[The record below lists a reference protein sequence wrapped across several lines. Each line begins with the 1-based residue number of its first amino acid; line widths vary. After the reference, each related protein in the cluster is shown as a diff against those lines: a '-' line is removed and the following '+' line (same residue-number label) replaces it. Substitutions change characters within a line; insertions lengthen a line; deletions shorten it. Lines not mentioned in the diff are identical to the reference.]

1 MHLGSRQL
9 ETRIDAISRALPGFY
24 IGRYDVR
31 FSSVEEF
38 RKGEGFTILELN
50 GAASEATSAY
60 EADKSLR
67 EGYSIL
73 FKQWEFVFAI
83 AGENRL
89 RGHRAD
95 PLAKIF
101 SELRRYQQ
109 RGLCHPLAD

>member
-1 MHLGSRQL
+1 M
-9 ETRIDAISRALPGFY
+9 
-24 IGRYDVR
+24 
-31 FSSVEEF
+31 
-38 RKGEGFTILELN
+38 N

-60 EADKSLR
+60 DADKSLR

-101 SELRRYQQ
+101 SEGRR
-109 RGLCHPLAD
+109 